1 MKELF
6 LLLALTFTPSAEY
19 YSDAD
24 YKALWAKVDAALE
37 EGRPQTA
44 VTYLTQLEALTQKKG
59 DILEQYRVVSKKYEC
74 LAKYNWK
81 EANKYYPTYRDL
93 EQKLTGNLDFYIE
106 KYAEHPRAGWLV
118 HRKILQLKGDEDR
131 KEAPAGER
139 YRQIR
144 RMCTLAAD
152 AYPADKELFEE
163 LIRQMDSKSLSMSC
177 KKFFLYPGDTQEY
190 EFYTRNVS
198 ESEFLV
204 YRLSER
210 YQMSSETALGAVS
223 GYGKLVSKQKMS
235 SYKGDYNVGEKSK
248 VEFCFAEPGIYL
260 VGNCAGDACC
270 SELIYVSRV
279 AMSARNVNGKNEIYL
294 ADARSGKPFD
304 AATVYA
310 YSDEFTGA
318 EDAPFTSRNIFSQKA
333 YKLDGFT
340 PLTQQLFP
348 KKGYSADIFA
358 EVDNDRW
365 APAVNVSSEA
375 EVRRVRSSEQVHY
388 IYTDRKLYRP
398 GDTVRF
404 KLIALT
410 TNYESGKVLSGKK
423 INVSLYA
430 PTASKAA
437 AQQTLTTNS
446 MGSAAGAFILP
457 SGEKNGTWRISTDH
471 GGASIDVETYKDP
484 KFRIDFE
491 QLKDIYGFDEQIVQR
506 GRVKGFA
513 GEGIADARVE
523 YTVTTYNYY
532 GGGRT
537 KVAEGTT
544 RSDASG
550 WFDVPFTDT
559 DPRDPR
565 QPSVGYE
572 IEAKAVAPSGET
584 CEGDNYIM
592 VAKEV
597 LDINVSFDNEYRM
610 DTVLLVNKTKA
621 TMLTLTARNR
631 DGAEQHPE
639 GWWRLTTQGRTSREG
654 EFVFGEPIKL
664 DAKGLPSG
672 EYILEYGAK
681 TPRGEQ
687 TGHETV
693 AFFSPDDRSCPTK
706 RQIFFYPVE
715 DKDAI
720 DFMIGSSEDIYVELE
735 VFSESKVVYRKPLH
749 LSGSAQHIKLDYK
762 KGYADKVTVSV
773 YGIKDMEPVQQRHS
787 FGRTVASNNFDIKVS
802 ALRDKT
808 TPNTTETFTV
818 EAPASEM
825 LISIYDITT
834 DRYRRNNFYF
844 SPIHP
849 KYSPVPNIWSN
860 LGGHYYPRDF
870 RYRAL
875 GGEVMLAKSAAVAEA
890 PVMMADMAVTQ
901 ESAVMNDAIAV
912 DDEVSADY
920 GAALPS
926 PDEIDVRE
934 DFTQTL
940 AFIPQLQ
947 IPSSGRSEVSFTTRD
962 GLSTFRILMLAH
974 TKDLRSGVAERSI
987 IVSKPV
993 KIESNVP
1000 LFAVEGDR
1008 MLIKATVT
1016 NTGAEA
1022 INGRASLVATD
1033 EATGDKVYLG
1043 AKDISLS
1050 LDPDAAK
1057 TVSWEVEIPDDV
1069 RTMGVTVSIAAGG
1082 VTDAEKR
1089 KVDIL
1094 PASRYITEAESFVV
1108 GSGVTRESALRSLK
1122 ARFNYPGATYRYEEY
1137 STKDAL
1143 LDVLKKPRMPKGDNM
1158 IEWLDVLYV
1167 NQMRGC
1173 LLGADSI
1180 DVALSRRAAS
1190 KLSSLQ
1196 KSDGGYGWFPCNQ
1209 SSDLLTLMF
1218 LDKTYYMRE
1227 VGKLPLGTDI
1237 NKQIGK
1243 ALGYVDKRIEEITSR
1258 KNWNWREL
1266 TYFFAA
1272 RMQHPGYDMSVP
1284 AQKAMKEYIKRCK
1297 KDWQDI
1303 PVVEKA
1309 KLCTVLEGTGELRQM
1324 FTVMKSLRDY
1334 AVRNDNVGCYFPNAA
1349 MPYRGMLHTELYAH
1363 AQLVTVFAEM
1373 DQMDI
1378 ARGIMRWLLLQK
1390 HNQQWNSNMASAD
1403 AIFVL
1408 IKYRAP
1414 ELKFGAV
1421 YYTYY
1426 APMLKVGES
1435 ANQMSV
1441 KRSWYK
1447 DGKKLRDGQS
1457 LYVGDKIEVRYDI
1470 DNTENR
1476 SFVVMEASRPA
1487 CFYPV
1492 DERSWGSQ
1500 WFYCERL
1507 ADRTKYYFQTLAE
1520 EDTHL
1525 SETFYVT
1532 QEGTFNSGLVEI
1544 QSLYAPEYRG
1554 HTGAFTVET
1563 ESF

>member
-1 MKELF
+1 M
-6 LLLALTFTPSAEY
+6 LALTFTPSAEY

-44 VTYLTQLEALTQKKG
+44 VTYLTQLETLTQKKE
-59 DILEQYRVVSKKYEC
+59 DILEQYRVVIKKYEC
-74 LAKYNWK
+74 LTRYNWK
-81 EANKYYPTYRDL
+81 EANKYYPAYRDL
-93 EQKLTGNLDFYIE
+93 EQKLTGNMDYYIE
-106 KYAEHPRAGWLV
+106 KYAEHPQVGWLV

-131 KEAPAGER
+131 KLAPSGER

-144 RMCTLAAD
+144 RMCTLAAE
-152 AYPADKELFEE
+152 AYPGDEDLFLELV
-163 LIRQMDSKSLSMSC
+163 RQMDSKTLSMNC
-177 KKFFLYPGDTQEY
+177 KKYFLYPGDTQEY
-190 EFYTRNVS
+190 ELCARNVS

-204 YRLSER
+204 YRLSDR
-210 YQMSSETALGAVS
+210 YQISSETALGAVS
-223 GYGKLVSKQKMS
+223 GYGKLVSRQKMS

-248 VEFCFAEPGIYL
+248 MEFCFTEPGIYM
-260 VGNCAGDACC
+260 VGNRSGEACC

-279 AMSARNVNGKNEIYL
+279 ALSTRSVNGKNEVYL
-294 ADARSGKPFD
+294 ADARSGKPFP
-304 AATVYA
+304 AATIFA
-310 YSDEFTGA
+310 CDNEFKGG
-318 EDAPFTSRNIFSQKA
+318 EDAPFQSRGIFSQKD

-340 PLTQQLFP
+340 ALSQQLFP
-348 KKGYSADIFA
+348 KKEYSADIFA
-358 EVDNDRW
+358 QVDSDRW
-365 APAVNVSSEA
+365 APAVNVSSVPEA
-375 EVRRVRSSEQVHY
+375 RKVRSNDQVHY

-398 GDTVRF
+398 GDTVHF
-404 KLIALT
+404 KIIALT

-423 INVSLYA
+423 ISVSLYA
-430 PTASKAA
+430 PTASKEAA
-437 AQQTLTTNS
+437 RQTLTTNS

-457 SGEKNGTWRISTDH
+457 VGDKNGNWRITTDY
-471 GGASIDVETYKDP
+471 GSVIIDVESYKDP
-484 KFRIDFE
+484 KFRIDYE
-491 QLKDIYGFDEQIVQR
+491 QIKDIYGFGGQIVQR
-506 GRVKGFA
+506 GRVKGFS
-513 GEGIADARVE
+513 GEGIADARIE
-523 YTVTTYNYY
+523 YTVTSYNYY
-532 GGGRT
+532 NGGRT
-537 KVAEGTT
+537 TVAEGVT

-550 WFDVPFTDT
+550 WFDVPFTAVE
-559 DPRDPR
+559 PSA
-565 QPSVGYE
+565 QYQKSVGYE
-572 IEAKAVAPSGET
+572 VVAKAVAPSGET
-584 CEGDNYIM
+584 CEGEKYVM
-592 VAKEV
+592 VSRDA
-597 LDINVSFDNEYRM
+597 LNIDVSFDNEYRM
-610 DTVLLVNKTKA
+610 DTLLLVNKLKA
-621 TMLTLTARNR
+621 TTLTISARNS
-631 DGAEQHPE
+631 DGAEQHPG
-639 GWWRLTTQGRTSREG
+639 GWWRLLRRGSVSREG
-654 EFVFGEPIKL
+654 ELELGTPIKL
-664 DAKGLPSG
+664 DAKSLPSG
-672 EYILEYGAK
+672 EYTLEYGAK
-681 TPRGEQ
+681 LPQGEQ
-687 TGHETV
+687 KGSQTV
-693 AFFSPDDRSCPTK
+693 AFFSPDDRSCPSK

-720 DFMIGSSEDIYVELE
+720 DFMIGSSDDIYVELE
-735 VFSESKVVYRKPLH
+735 VFSDSKVVYRKPLH
-749 LSGSAQHIKLDYK
+749 LSGSAQHIRLDYK
-762 KGYADKVTVSV
+762 KSYADNLTVSV
-773 YGIKDMEPVQQRHS
+773 YGIKDMETLRQSHS
-787 FGRTVASNNFDIKVS
+787 FGRTVASSNFDIKVGS
-802 ALRDKT
+802 LRDKT

-825 LISIYDITT
+825 LISIYDVTT
-834 DRYRRNNFYF
+834 DRYRRNNFHF
-844 SPIHP
+844 NPIHP

-860 LGGHYYPRDF
+860 LGGRYYPRDVF
-870 RYRAL
+870 YSI
-875 GGEVMLAKSAAVAEA
+875 GGKERLMAKSAAEA
-890 PVMMADMAVTQ
+890 PVMMAQASVE
-901 ESAVMNDAIAV
+901 ESAVMNDAAAF
-912 DDEVSADY
+912 DQEAAEA
-920 GAALPS
+920 GGALPA
-926 PDEIDVRE
+926 PDGIDVRE

-947 IPSSGRSEVSFTTRD
+947 IPSSGRSKVSFTTRD

-974 TKDLRSGVAERSI
+974 TKDLRSGVAESSI

-1008 MLIKATVT
+1008 MLIKATIT
-1016 NTGAEA
+1016 NTGTES
-1022 INGRASLVATD
+1022 IKGRASLLATD
-1033 EATGDKVYLG
+1033 EATQDKVYLG
-1043 AKDISLS
+1043 AKDITVSLA
-1050 LDPDAAK
+1050 PDAAK

-1069 RTMGVTVSIAAGG
+1069 RTMGVAVSIAADKYI
-1082 VTDAEKR
+1082 DAEKR

-1108 GSGVTRESALRSLK
+1108 GSGVSKESALRTLK
-1122 ARFNYPGATYRYEEY
+1122 ARFNYPGATYKYEEY
-1137 STKDAL
+1137 STRDAL
-1143 LDVLKKPRMPKGDNM
+1143 LEVLKKPQTPKGDNM
-1158 IEWLDVLYV
+1158 IEWLDALYV

-1180 DVALSRRAAS
+1180 DVALSRKAVSR
-1190 KLSSLQ
+1190 LGSLQ
-1196 KSDGGYGWFPCNQ
+1196 KSDGGFGWFPCNS
-1209 SSDLLTLMF
+1209 SSDLLTLMS

-1227 VGKLPLGTDI
+1227 VGKLPMGTNI
-1237 NKQIGK
+1237 NKQIEK
-1243 ALGYVDKRIEEITSR
+1243 ALGYVDKRIEEISSR
-1258 KNWNWREL
+1258 KTWSWREL

-1303 PVVEKA
+1303 PIVEKA
-1309 KLCTVLEGTGELRQM
+1309 KLCTVLEGAGELRQM
-1324 FTVMKSLRDY
+1324 SAVMKSLRDY
-1334 AVRNDNVGCYFPNAA
+1334 AVRNDNIGCYFPNAA
-1349 MPYRGMLHTELYAH
+1349 MPYRGLLHTELYAH

-1390 HNQQWNSNMASAD
+1390 HNQNWNSNMASAD
-1403 AIFVL
+1403 AIYVL

-1435 ANQMSV
+1435 ANQLGV

-1447 DGKKLRDGQS
+1447 DGKKLSDGQS

-1470 DNTENR
+1470 NNSENR

-1544 QSLYAPEYRG
+1544 KSLYAPEYRG

-1563 ESF
+1563 QSF